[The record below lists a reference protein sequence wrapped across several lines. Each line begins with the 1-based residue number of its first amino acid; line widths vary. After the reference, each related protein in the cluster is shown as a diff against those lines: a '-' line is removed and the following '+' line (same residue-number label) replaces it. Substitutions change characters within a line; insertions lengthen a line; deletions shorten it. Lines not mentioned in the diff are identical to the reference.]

1 MKVPTLHPVAPLP
14 RPSVITRLS
23 RSAAALGVGV
33 ALGASAVLAQTKP
46 VDDAKIPVTSATTAT
61 DTTEPTI
68 ELSPFVVGASADV
81 GYEATESLA
90 GTGLKT
96 KLTDIGASV
105 SVINAKFLE
114 DTGSTNLRE
123 LLVYQ
128 TNMETTGFGGNLS
141 GTEAAPG
148 GVVSEPSLSG
158 GSPGTRVRGLAE
170 ATQARNFFR
179 SFIPM
184 DSYNT
189 ERVEINRGAN
199 ALLFGV
205 GSPAGIINTTT
216 AGADLRKQGGSVDVS
231 ADSNGTHRGVL
242 RYNHVLLP
250 NELALRVGAVH
261 AREKFQQE
269 FAFTDTDR
277 QYVAGAWDVRPL
289 RNRGFLSSTILR
301 ASYEQGEIA
310 SNRPRTLTP
319 SDRLS
324 SWFSSTLPDDLE
336 ALGARE
342 KVSYDPTRG
351 PFNVFNVATR
361 TASIGVIENVNRSP
375 TLFFQDVNATSPR
388 DNVPVNAAGQTV
400 IGRPMVSNNV
410 FYPSTGLT
418 GIAVAAYTREMSRL
432 RTDYGLPDGA
442 FYTSENLTDPS
453 VFDFFNNTLIGPNS
467 EGLANLKALDVSLEQ
482 LVWNRKAG
490 FEVAYSRQT
499 WDEGL
504 QSLMPQSAPYISIDV
519 NTRLWTGEANPNFGR
534 PFVSTAGRATYNEI
548 EAETARAKA
557 FVELDFRRER
567 RRLGWLLGRH
577 IFSGLAQKETLTS
590 ENRGGGSTHYTPDF
604 WANGNNQARTAGQSK
619 QIVTWVYLGPSL
631 ASATSPAGAR
641 LPGLQQNLLNFQDTL
656 TTQNV
661 IIQRVPAP
669 TAGVAG
675 QAQYQPTYGPLTI
688 LRENREVTN
697 TASFASLNE
706 RTLDS
711 QAFSM
716 QSYLLGDLLI
726 GTAGWRKEQS
736 SIIGT
741 NAPFAPGGEGYV
753 LVDSPNY
760 RLDTPGLIPQEFE
773 QTLFA
778 WSAVAKTP
786 ERWMRR
792 IPLLSALNLYYGE
805 SENFSPPETRTVD
818 TFRNEIPPPSGLTEE
833 GGIYLEAFNGRVSVR
848 LNSFKTTQTG
858 SFNSVVGGIPG
869 TIVGLHTTAY
879 NMVRT
884 GLVPDGGNGFP
895 VGYVAPPTEL
905 LQTFAVQIQ
914 PSGFITSTNPGVR
927 DTSDFVT
934 EGKELEVSFRPTR
947 GLSFVLNVA
956 QQESVR
962 SNTGAAVRRLLFD
975 TPTASGASLAAEWQ
989 KPWTRQIAL
998 NAGAL
1003 GKEGSN
1009 DINLLGNNF
1018 LLNALN
1024 RYNVAASGDGAPVQ
1038 ELREWR
1044 VNFVGSYQFQ
1054 EGRFKGWGVGGGV
1067 RWQDKAAIGFPVATF
1082 ESDLS
1087 PSDGVPEFSD
1097 LRISDVRRPY
1107 FGPTEIRYDA
1117 WVSYA
1122 TKLFRNRI
1130 PLKLQLNV
1138 RNLFTHDE
1146 LVPTVANPDGSIP
1159 VWAITEGRK
1168 FTLSAKFSF

>member
-1 MKVPTLHPVAPLP
+1 MNVLSPSPAVGRPVPPLSRRRVLSALLAGSFGFLSSFAGAQPVAP
-14 RPSVITRLS
+14 T
-23 RSAAALGVGV
+23 AAAP
-33 ALGASAVLAQTKP
+33 ATPADEP
-46 VDDAKIPVTSATTAT
+46 VV
-61 DTTEPTI
+61 
-68 ELSPFVVGASADV
+68 ELSPFVVGGTSDV

-96 KLTDIGASV
+96 KLTDLGASV
-105 SVINAKFLE
+105 SVINSKFLE
-114 DTGSTNLRE
+114 DTASTNLRE

-148 GVVSEPSLSG
+148 GVAGEPSLSA

-189 ERVEINRGAN
+189 DRVEINRGAN

-216 AGADLRKQGGSVDVS
+216 LGADLRKQAGSVDFS
-231 ADSNGTHRGVL
+231 GDNHGSFRGVL
-242 RYNHVLLP
+242 KYNHVLLP
-250 NELALRVGAVH
+250 NELAVRVGLVH
-261 AREKFQQE
+261 GREKYQQK
-269 FAFTDTDR
+269 FAYSNTDR
-277 QYVAGAWDVRPL
+277 QYVAGAWDIRPL
-289 RNRGFLSSTILR
+289 RDRGILSSTTIR
-301 ASYEQGEIA
+301 ASYEDGRIG

-342 KVSYDPTRG
+342 KVTYDPTRG
-351 PFNVFNVATR
+351 PFNVFNVANR
-361 TASIGVIENVNRSP
+361 NASIGVIENVNRSP
-375 TLFFQDVNATSPR
+375 TLFFQDVNATSPV
-388 DNVPVNAAGQTV
+388 DNIPTNAAGQTV

-442 FYTSENLTDPS
+442 FYTSENLTDPT

-467 EGLANLKALDVSLEQ
+467 EGLANLRSYDISLEQ
-482 LVWNRKAG
+482 LVFDRKGG
-490 FEVAYSRQT
+490 FELAFSRQN

-519 NTRLWTGEANPNFGR
+519 NTHMWTGEVNPNFGR
-534 PFVSTAGRATYNEI
+534 PFVSTAGRATYNEV

-557 FVELDFRRER
+557 FYELDFRKRGEG
-567 RRLGWLLGRH
+567 RLNWLLGRH
-577 IFSGLAQKETLTS
+577 ILSGLVQKETLTT

-631 ASATSPAGAR
+631 FSASSPSGAN

-656 TTQNV
+656 TAQSV
-661 IIQRVPAP
+661 LIQRVPAP
-669 TAGVAG
+669 TAGVAN
-675 QAQYQPTYGPLTI
+675 QPQHQPTFAPLTI

-711 QAFSM
+711 QAISL
-716 QSYLLGDLLI
+716 QSYLLGDGLV
-726 GTAGWRKEQS
+726 GTVGWRKEES

-760 RLDTPGLIPQEFE
+760 TLDNPALVPQDFK

-778 WSAVAKTP
+778 WSVVAKTP
-786 ERWMRR
+786 EKWVRR
-792 IPLLSALNLYYGE
+792 IPLISALNLYYGE

-818 TFRNEIPPPSGLTEE
+818 TFLNEIPPPSGLTEE

-848 LNSFKTTQTG
+848 LNSFTTTQTG
-858 SFNSVVGGIPG
+858 SFNAPVGGIPA
-869 TIVGLHTTAY
+869 TIIGLHNTAF

-895 VGYVAPPTEL
+895 VGYVAPPEAL
-905 LQTFAVQIQ
+905 LQTFNVQIQ

-947 GLSFVLNVA
+947 GLSFVFNVA

-975 TPTASGASLAAEWQ
+975 TPTASGDPLAVEWL
-989 KPWTRQIAL
+989 KPWANQIAL

-1003 GKEGSN
+1003 GKEGTT
-1009 DINLLGNNF
+1009 DINLLGNAF

-1024 RYNVAASGDGAPVQ
+1024 RFNVAASGDGAPVQ

-1044 VNFVGSYQFQ
+1044 FNFVGNYQFQ
-1054 EGRFKGWGVGGGV
+1054 GERLKGWGVGAGV

-1087 PSDGVPEFSD
+1087 PSDGIPEFSD
-1097 LRISDVRRPY
+1097 LRISDVRNPY
-1107 FGPTEIRYDA
+1107 YGPTETRYDA
-1117 WVSYA
+1117 WVSYS
-1122 TKLFRNRI
+1122 TRLFRDRV
-1130 PLKLQLNV
+1130 PVKFQLNV
-1138 RNLFTHDE
+1138 RNLFTQDE
-1146 LVPTVANPDGSIP
+1146 LVPVVANPDGSIP
-1159 VWAITEGRK
+1159 VWSIAEGRK
-1168 FTLSAKFSF
+1168 FTFSAKFTF

>member
-1 MKVPTLHPVAPLP
+1 MNVTYSPSAMKSLL
-14 RPSVITRLS
+14 
-23 RSAAALGVGV
+23 
-33 ALGASAVLAQTKP
+33 ASALPLLPVRALVLSGLGLCAHLGLAQTKMEERGPGP
-46 VDDAKIPVTSATTAT
+46 VVANPAAPVSS
-61 DTTEPTI
+61 EPTI

-105 SVINAKFLE
+105 SVINSKFLE

-141 GTEAAPG
+141 GAEAAPG
-148 GVVSEPSLSG
+148 GVAGEPSLSA

-216 AGADLRKQGGSVDVS
+216 AGADLRKQAGSVDVS
-231 ADSNGTHRGVL
+231 ADSNGTYRGVL
-242 RYNHVLLP
+242 KYNHVLLP
-250 NELALRVGAVH
+250 NELAIRIGAVH
-261 AREKFQQE
+261 AREKFQQK
-269 FAFTDTDR
+269 FAFTDSDR

-289 RNRGFLSSTILR
+289 RNRGLLSSTTLR

-351 PFNVFNVATR
+351 PFNVFSVANR
-361 TASIGVIENVNRSP
+361 NASIGVIENVNRSP
-375 TLFFQDVNATSPR
+375 TLFFQDVTATSPR

-410 FYPSTGLT
+410 FFPSTGLT

-467 EGLANLKALDVSLEQ
+467 EGLANLKALDLSLEQ

-490 FEVAYSRQT
+490 FEAAFSRQT

-534 PFVSTAGRATYNEI
+534 PFVSTAGRATYNEV

-557 FVELDFRRER
+557 FVEIDLRGRER
-567 RRLGWLLGRH
+567 RRLGWFLGRH
-577 IFSGLAQKETLTS
+577 IVSGLVQQETLTT

-631 ASATSPAGAR
+631 AAASSPSGAR

-656 TTQNV
+656 TSQNV
-661 IIQRVPAP
+661 ILQRVPAP
-669 TAGVAG
+669 TAAVAG

-697 TASFASLNE
+697 TASFASLNQ

-711 QAFSM
+711 QALSL
-716 QSYLLGDLLI
+716 QSYLLGDLVV
-726 GTAGWRKEQS
+726 GTVGWRKEQS

-753 LVDSPNY
+753 LVDSPSY
-760 RLDTPGLIPQEFE
+760 SLDRPDLVPQDFE

-786 ERWMRR
+786 DRWLRR
-792 IPLLSALNLYYGE
+792 VPVLSALNLYYGE

-818 TFRNEIPPPSGLTEE
+818 AFRNEIPPPSGLTEE
-833 GGIYLEAFNGRVSVR
+833 GGVYLEAFNGRVSLR

-858 SFNSVVGGIPG
+858 SFNSAVGGIPA
-869 TIVGLHTTAY
+869 TIVGLHTTVFG
-879 NMVRT
+879 MVRS
-884 GLVPDGGNGFP
+884 GLIADGGNGFP
-895 VGYVAPPTEL
+895 AGYVAPPDDL
-905 LQTFAVQIQ
+905 LRTFAVQIQ

-934 EGKELEVSFRPTR
+934 EGKEIELSFRPTR
-947 GLSFVLNVA
+947 GLSFILNIA
-956 QQESVR
+956 QQQSVR

-975 TPTASGASLAAEWQ
+975 TPTATGASLAAEWQ
-989 KPWTRQIAL
+989 KPWARQIAL

-1003 GKEGSN
+1003 GKEGST

-1044 VNFVGSYQFQ
+1044 VNLVGSYQFQ
-1054 EGRFKGWGVGGGV
+1054 EGRLKGWGVGGGL

-1087 PSDGVPEFSD
+1087 PSDGIAEFSD
-1097 LRISDVRRPY
+1097 LRISDVRNPY
-1107 FGPTEIRYDA
+1107 FGPTETRADA

-1130 PLKLQLNV
+1130 PLKIQLNV

-1159 VWAITEGRK
+1159 VWAIAEGRK

>member
-1 MKVPTLHPVAPLP
+1 MIVSLVVAQPVAPNP
-14 RPSVITRLS
+14 DSP
-23 RSAAALGVGV
+23 AAA
-33 ALGASAVLAQTKP
+33 AEEPAV
-46 VDDAKIPVTSATTAT
+46 
-61 DTTEPTI
+61 
-68 ELSPFVVGASADV
+68 ELSPFVVGASTDV

-96 KLTDIGASV
+96 KLTDLGASV
-105 SVINAKFLE
+105 SVINSKFME
-114 DTGSTNLRE
+114 DTASTNLRD

-141 GTEAAPG
+141 GTDPAPG
-148 GVVSEPSLSG
+148 GVSGEPSLSA

-184 DSYNT
+184 DGYNT
-189 ERVEINRGAN
+189 DRVEINRGAN

-216 AGADLRKQGGSVDVS
+216 LGADLNKQAGSVDISGDNHGSV
-231 ADSNGTHRGVL
+231 RGVL
-242 RYNHVLLP
+242 KYNHVLLP
-250 NELALRVGAVH
+250 GELALRVGMVH
-261 AREKFQQE
+261 ARDKFQQE

-277 QYVAGAWDVRPL
+277 QYVAGAWDIRPL
-289 RNRGFLSSTILR
+289 RDRGILSSTTIR
-301 ASYEQGEIA
+301 ASYENGKIA

-324 SWFSSTLPDDLE
+324 SWFSSTLPDELE

-342 KVSYDPTRG
+342 KVTYDPTRG

-361 TASIGVIENVNRSP
+361 TATIGVIENVNRSP
-375 TLFFQDVNATSPR
+375 TLYFQDVNATSPR
-388 DNVPVNAAGQTV
+388 DNIPTDAAGQTV
-400 IGRPMVSNNV
+400 IGRPVVSNNV
-410 FYPSTGLT
+410 FYPTTGLT
-418 GIAVAAYTREMSRL
+418 GIAVAAYSREMSRV

-453 VFDFFNNTLIGPNS
+453 VFDFFNATLVGPNS
-467 EGLANLKALDVSLEQ
+467 EGLANLKAADVSLEQ
-482 LVWNRKAG
+482 LLFNRKAG
-490 FEVAYSRQT
+490 FELAVSRQN

-519 NTRLWTGEANPNFGR
+519 NTHMWTGEVNPNFGR

-557 FVELDFRRER
+557 FFELDFRDRER
-567 RRLGWLLGRH
+567 GRLGWFLGRH
-577 IFSGLAQKETLTS
+577 IFSGLVQQETLTT

-604 WANGNNQARTAGQSK
+604 WTNGNNQARTAGQSK

-631 ASATSPAGAR
+631 ANASSPAGAN

-656 TTQNV
+656 TNQSV
-661 IIQRVPAP
+661 MIQRLPAP
-669 TAGVAG
+669 NAGAATLP
-675 QAQYQPTYGPLTI
+675 QHQPTFGPLTI

-697 TASFASLNE
+697 TSSFASLNE

-711 QAFSM
+711 QALSL
-716 QSYLLGDLLI
+716 QSYLLGDLVV
-726 GTAGWRKEQS
+726 GTVGWRKEES
-736 SIIGT
+736 SIKGT

-760 RLDTPGLIPQEFE
+760 TIDDPALVPQVFD

-778 WSAVAKTP
+778 WSVVAKTP
-786 ERWMRR
+786 EKWVQRL
-792 IPLLSALNLYYGE
+792 PLISALNFYYGE

-818 TFRNEIPPPSGLTEE
+818 AFRNEIPPPSGLTEE

-848 LNSFKTTQTG
+848 LNSFTTTQTG
-858 SFNSVVGGIPG
+858 SFNSVVGNIPG
-869 TIVGLHTTAY
+869 TIVGLHNTAF

-884 GLVPDGGNGFP
+884 GLVADGGNGFP
-895 VGYVAPPTEL
+895 VGYVAPPAAL
-905 LQTFAVQIQ
+905 LETFNVQIQ

-934 EGKELEVSFRPTR
+934 EGKEIEVSFRPTR
-947 GLSFVLNVA
+947 GLSFVFNIA

-975 TPTASGASLAAEWQ
+975 TPTASGDSIAVEWL
-989 KPWTRQIAL
+989 KPWANQIVL

-1003 GKEGSN
+1003 GKEGTT

-1024 RYNVAASGDGAPVQ
+1024 RFNVAASGDGAPVQ

-1044 VNFVGSYQFQ
+1044 VNFVGNYQFQ
-1054 EGRFKGWGVGGGV
+1054 SGRLKGWGVGAGV
-1067 RWQDKAAIGFPVATF
+1067 RWQDKSAIGFPVETF

-1087 PSDGVPEFSD
+1087 PSDGIAEFSD
-1097 LRISDVRRPY
+1097 LRISDVRNPY
-1107 FGPTEIRYDA
+1107 YGPTQTRYDA
-1117 WVSYA
+1117 WLSYS
-1122 TKLFRNRI
+1122 TRFFRDRV
-1130 PLKLQLNV
+1130 PVKFQLNV
-1138 RNLFTHDE
+1138 RNLTTNDE

-1159 VWAITEGRK
+1159 VWSITEGRK
-1168 FTLSAKFSF
+1168 FTFSAKFSF

>member
-1 MKVPTLHPVAPLP
+1 MNMNLLPLFVLRPRLATPSSSFPT
-14 RPSVITRLS
+14 S
-23 RSAAALGVGV
+23 RSFRLAVG
-33 ALGASAVLAQTKP
+33 LAVLAAAPFVCAQP
-46 VDDAKIPVTSATTAT
+46 VSPTAAASGSTSTDEPVV
-61 DTTEPTI
+61 
-68 ELSPFVVGASADV
+68 ELSPFVVGGSSDV

-96 KLTDIGASV
+96 KLTDLGASV
-105 SVINAKFLE
+105 SVINSKFLE
-114 DTGSTNLRE
+114 DTASTNLRE

-141 GTEAAPG
+141 GAEAAPG
-148 GVVSEPSLSG
+148 GVAGEPSLSA
-158 GSPGTRVRGLAE
+158 GSPGTRVRGLAA

-205 GSPAGIINTTT
+205 GSPAGIINTATL
-216 AGADLRKQGGSVDVS
+216 GADLRKQSGSLDFS
-231 ADSNGTHRGVL
+231 GDNHGSYRGVL
-242 RYNHVLLP
+242 KYNHVLLP
-250 NELALRVGAVH
+250 NELAIRVGAVH
-261 AREKFQQE
+261 GREKFQQK

-277 QYVAGAWDVRPL
+277 QYVAGAWDIRPL
-289 RNRGFLSSTILR
+289 RDRGILSSTTVR

-324 SWFSSTLPDDLE
+324 SWFSSTLPDELE

-342 KVSYDPTRG
+342 KVGYDPRTG
-351 PFNVFNVATR
+351 PFNGFNRTLGTAT
-361 TASIGVIENVNRSP
+361 IGVIENVNRSP
-375 TLFFQDVNATSPR
+375 TLFFQDVNATSPL
-388 DNVPVNAAGQTV
+388 DNIPTNAAGQTV

-410 FYPSTGLT
+410 YYPSTGLT
-418 GIAVAAYTREMSRL
+418 GIAVAAYSREMSRV
-432 RTDYGLPDGA
+432 RTDYGLQDGA

-453 VFDFFNNTLIGPNS
+453 VFDFFNNTLVGPNS
-467 EGLANLKALDVSLEQ
+467 NGLANLEAADISLEQ
-482 LVWNRKAG
+482 LLFDRKAG
-490 FEVAYSRQT
+490 FEVAYSRQQ

-519 NTRLWTGEANPNFGR
+519 NTHMWTGEVNPNFGR
-534 PFVSTAGRATYNEI
+534 PFVSTAGRATYSEF

-557 FVELDFRRER
+557 FFELDFRDEER
-567 RRLGWLLGRH
+567 GRLGWLLGRH
-577 IFSGLAQKETLTS
+577 IVSGLVQQETLTS

-604 WANGNNQARTAGQSK
+604 WTNGNNQSRGAGQSK

-631 ASATSPAGAR
+631 AGADSPIGAN
-641 LPGLQQNLLNFQDTL
+641 LPGLQQNLLDYQDSL
-656 TTQNV
+656 GGQSV
-661 IIQRVPAP
+661 LIHRLPAP
-669 TAGVAG
+669 NAAAAT
-675 QAQYQPTYGPLTI
+675 QPQHQPTFAPLTI

-697 TASFASLNE
+697 TATFSSLNE

-711 QAFSM
+711 QALSL
-716 QSYLLGDLLI
+716 QSYLLGDHLV
-726 GTAGWRKEQS
+726 GTVGWRKEES

-760 RLDTPGLIPQEFE
+760 TLSDPALVPQEFD

-778 WSAVAKTP
+778 WSVVAKSP
-786 ERWMRR
+786 ESWIRR
-792 IPLLSALNLYYGE
+792 LPVVSALNLYYGE

-818 TFRNEIPPPSGLTEE
+818 TFLNEIPPPSGLTEE
-833 GGIYLEAFNGRVSVR
+833 GGVYLELFNSRVSVR

-858 SFNSVVGGIPG
+858 SFNSAVGNIPG
-869 TIVGLHTTAY
+869 TIVGLHNTAF

-884 GLVPDGGNGFP
+884 GLVADGGNGFP
-895 VGYVAPPTEL
+895 VGYVPPPQAL
-905 LQTFAVQIQ
+905 LDTFNVQIQ

-934 EGKELEVSFRPTR
+934 EGKEIEVSFRPTR
-947 GLSFVLNVA
+947 GLSFMLNVA

-975 TPTASGASLAAEWQ
+975 IPTASGDPLAVEWL
-989 KPWTRQIAL
+989 KPWARQIVL

-1003 GKEGSN
+1003 GKEGTN
-1009 DINLLGNNF
+1009 DINLLGNAF
-1018 LLNALN
+1018 LLNAIN
-1024 RYNVAASGDGAPVQ
+1024 RFNVAASADGAPVQ

-1044 VNFVGSYQFQ
+1044 FNFVGNYQFQ
-1054 EGRFKGWGVGGGV
+1054 GERLKGWGVGAGV

-1087 PSDGVPEFSD
+1087 PSDGVDEFDD
-1097 LRISDVRRPY
+1097 LRISDVRNPY
-1107 FGPTEIRYDA
+1107 YGPTETRYDA
-1117 WVSYA
+1117 WVSYS
-1122 TKLFRNRI
+1122 TKLFRDRV
-1130 PLKLQLNV
+1130 PFKVQLNV
-1138 RNLFTHDE
+1138 RNLLTNDD
-1146 LVPTVANPDGSIP
+1146 LVPAVANPDGTIP
-1159 VWAITEGRK
+1159 VWSIAEGRK
-1168 FTLSAKFSF
+1168 FTLTAKFSF

>member
-1 MKVPTLHPVAPLP
+1 MNVTSFPPAIRSILASVLHCLPVRAMVV
-14 RPSVITRLS
+14 SG
-23 RSAAALGVGV
+23 LGLWVHLCV
-33 ALGASAVLAQTKP
+33 AQTKT
-46 VDDAKIPVTSATTAT
+46 AGRTAT
-61 DTTEPTI
+61 PAASEPAI

-81 GYEATESLA
+81 GYQATESLA

-105 SVINAKFLE
+105 SVINSKFLE
-114 DTGSTNLRE
+114 DTGSTNLRD

-141 GTEAAPG
+141 GAEPAPG
-148 GVVSEPSLSG
+148 GVAGEPSLSA

-170 ATQARNFFR
+170 ATLARNFFR

-216 AGADLRKQGGSVDVS
+216 LGADLHKQAGSVEVS
-231 ADSNGTHRGVL
+231 GNNHGGYRSVL
-242 RYNHVLLP
+242 KYNHVILP
-250 NELALRVGAVH
+250 NELAIRVGAVH
-261 AREKFQQE
+261 AREKFQQK

-277 QYVAGAWDVRPL
+277 QYVAGAWDVRRL
-289 RNRGFLSSTILR
+289 RNRGLLSSTTLR
-301 ASYEQGEIA
+301 ASYEQGEIE

-351 PFNVFNVATR
+351 PFNVFNLANR
-361 TASIGVIENVNRSP
+361 NASIGVIENVNRSP
-375 TLFFQDVNATSPR
+375 TLFFQDVNSVSPR
-388 DNVPVNAAGQTV
+388 DNVPVNGAGQSV

-418 GIAVAAYTREMSRL
+418 GIAVAAYSREMSRL
-432 RTDYGLPDGA
+432 RSDYGLPDGA
-442 FYTSENLTDPS
+442 FYTSENLRDPTI
-453 VFDFFNNTLIGPNS
+453 FDFFNNTLIGPNS
-467 EGLANLKALDVSLEQ
+467 EGLANLKALDLSLEQ
-482 LVWNRKAG
+482 LVWDRKAG
-490 FEVAYSRQT
+490 FEVAFSRQA

-519 NTRLWTGEANPNFGR
+519 NTRMWTGEANPNYGR
-534 PFVSTAGRATYNEI
+534 PFVSTAGRATYNDV
-548 EAETARAKA
+548 EAETTRAKA
-557 FVELDFRRER
+557 FFEIDLRGRQRRW
-567 RRLGWLLGRH
+567 LGWLLGRH
-577 IFSGLAQKETLTS
+577 IVSSLVQKETLTT

-604 WANGNNQARTAGQSK
+604 WTNGNNQSRGAGQSK

-631 ASATSPAGAR
+631 AGASSPSGAG
-641 LPGLQQNLLNFQDTL
+641 LSGLQKNLLNFQDTL
-656 TTQNV
+656 TSQNV

-669 TAGVAG
+669 SAAVAG
-675 QAQYQPTYGPLTI
+675 QAQYQPTHGPLTI

-697 TASFASLNE
+697 TAGYANLNQ

-711 QAFSM
+711 QAISM
-716 QSYLLGDLLI
+716 QSYLLGELVV
-726 GTAGWRKEQS
+726 GTAGWRKEKS
-736 SIIGT
+736 SILGA

-760 RLDTPGLIPQEFE
+760 SLKNPDLVPQKFQ

-778 WSAVAKTP
+778 WSAVGKTP
-786 ERWMRR
+786 ERWIRR
-792 IPLLSALNLYYGE
+792 IPVLSALNLYYGE
-805 SENFSPPETRTVD
+805 SENFSPPETRTFD
-818 TFRNEIPPPSGLTEE
+818 AFRNEIPPPRGLTEE
-833 GGIYLEAFNGRVSVR
+833 GGIYLEAFDGRIALR
-848 LNSFKTTQTG
+848 INSFKTTQTG
-858 SFNSVVGGIPG
+858 SFNTVVSAIPA
-869 TIVGLHTTAY
+869 TIVSLHNTVF
-879 NMVRT
+879 NMVRS
-884 GLVPDGGNGFP
+884 GLVSNGGNGFP
-895 VGYVAPPTEL
+895 SGYVPPPDEL
-905 LQTFAVQIQ
+905 LRTFSVQVQ
-914 PSGFITSTNPGVR
+914 PSGFISSTNPGVR

-934 EGKELEVSFRPTR
+934 EGKEIELSFRPTR

-956 QQESVR
+956 QQQSVR
-962 SNTGAAVRRLLFD
+962 SNTGRAVRRLLFD
-975 TPTASGASLAAEWQ
+975 TPTSTGDSLAAEWL
-989 KPWTRQIAL
+989 KPWARQIPL

-1018 LLNALN
+1018 LINALN

-1044 VNFVGSYQFQ
+1044 VNFVGNYQFQ
-1054 EGRFKGWGVGGGV
+1054 TGRLKGWGVGAGV
-1067 RWQDKAAIGFPVATF
+1067 RWQDRAAIGFPVATF
-1082 ESDLS
+1082 ESDMS
-1087 PSDGVPEFSD
+1087 PSDGIPELSD
-1097 LRISDVRRPY
+1097 LRISDVHHPY
-1107 FGPTEIRYDA
+1107 FGPTETRYDA
-1117 WVSYA
+1117 WLSYG
-1122 TKLFRNRI
+1122 TRIFRNRV

-1138 RNLFTHDE
+1138 RNLFTHDQ
-1146 LVPTVANPDGSIP
+1146 LVPAVANPDGTIP
-1159 VWAITEGRK
+1159 VWSIAEGRK
-1168 FTLSAKFSF
+1168 ITLSAKFSF